1 MPFSPGDTV
10 HVAALG
16 KGVVREARNGDRYLV
31 EVKGRAVLT
40 TGDQLSIRDD
50 GKARVRTPAPQAA
63 PPEAKAS
70 RSGAR
75 VSSPARSSPAR
86 SSPAHSSPHTFS
98 PPLELDLHGKTVA
111 EAVEEAIAFLD
122 RALRAGNAEVHL
134 IHGRS
139 SGKIK
144 AAIHAQLRGMAPVRS
159 FRVDPR
165 NPGVTIVEL

>member
-50 GKARVRTPAPQAA
+50 GKARVRTPAPKTALH
-63 PPEAKAS
+63 EAKAS

-75 VSSPARSSPAR
+75 V

-144 AAIHAQLRGMAPVRS
+144 AAIHAQLRGMAPVRA